1 MDDTRMT
8 NRMLRIALSVSL
20 AGIVALGAFD
30 TVSLQRA
37 QAEEGAADAD
47 ALVAASSEAGKGA
60 AGDAAASASTAG
72 QSGGSADSA
81 ASPSDEAAG
90 GSTSA
95 EAALVENTTP
105 KDEVVYARL
114 AGDGAVNSVYV
125 VNVLSPEN
133 PGPVT
138 DYGDYASV
146 VNLTDTS
153 AIELDGDSVTV
164 DVTGETFR
172 YQGDLANTDLPW
184 DVSVTYALD
193 GKPVA
198 ASELG
203 GASGA
208 LEITIDTTQNAAVD
222 PAFFDNYLLQI
233 TLSFAEG
240 KAENVAAPDGQ
251 IALAGSNTQVTFT
264 GMPGKDGSFT
274 AAADVTGFEMDG
286 VSLAAVPF
294 SMVIDSP
301 DKEGLLSGFVQLADG
316 VGELKDGAAQVASGA
331 QSLST
336 GAGEMASG
344 IAGIADGASGISS
357 GAGDLASGANG
368 LAGGLEAYQQG
379 LNAQA
384 QQSQSSVIDTSAQSQ
399 AYQAAMQAYV
409 GAFAMAY
416 HAADP
421 ETVGPEAAMA
431 QAQQASAAQAADVQ
445 TALQALVT
453 VEAAN
458 AAYGAVAQAL
468 SSAAA
473 GLDAESGGQ
482 SLMGGIKAL
491 AAGASSLAT
500 GADELAGGA
509 SSAAAGANSLS
520 SGAGELAGGAGQ
532 LADGT
537 GSLYTEIQA
546 MPDTVSEEIDTMIA
560 EYSKSDFEPTSFT
573 SSKNTD
579 VTLVQF
585 VMATEPIVAPEESE
599 PESQPAEDT
608 FWDRLLALFG
618 IGS

>member
-1 MDDTRMT
+1 MNDTRMT
-8 NRMLRIALSVSL
+8 NRILRTALSVSL
-20 AGIVALGAFD
+20 AGVVALGTFG
-30 TVSLQRA
+30 TVSLQNA
-37 QAEEGAADAD
+37 QAEEGGAGAGSDA
-47 ALVAASSEAGKGA
+47 S
-60 AGDAAASASTAG
+60 AAASADAASGSADNATSSSDATA
-72 QSGGSADSA
+72 GGSASSGEAGDEGSKSA
-81 ASPSDEAAG
+81 ASS
-90 GSTSA
+90 
-95 EAALVENTTP
+95 VNTTP

-125 VNVLSPEN
+125 VNVLSPEK
-133 PGPVT
+133 PGAVT

-146 VNLTDTS
+146 TNLTDTS
-153 AIELDGDSVTV
+153 AIEQDGDALTV
-164 DVTGETFR
+164 DVTGESFR
-172 YQGDLANTDLPW
+172 YQGDLADTNLPW
-184 DVSVTYALD
+184 NVSVTYTLD
-193 GKPVA
+193 GKPMS
-198 ASELG
+198 ASDLG

-208 LEITIDTTQNAAVD
+208 LEITIDTKRNDAVD
-222 PAFFDNYLLQI
+222 PTFFDNYLLQV
-233 TLSFAEG
+233 TLAFAEG
-240 KAENVAAPDGQ
+240 KATNVATPDGQ

-274 AAADVTGFEMDG
+274 ATADVTDFEMDG
-286 VSLAAVPF
+286 ASLAAVPF
-294 SMVIDSP
+294 SMVIESP

-316 VGELKDGAAQVASGA
+316 VGELKDGADQIASGA
-331 QSLST
+331 QDLSA

-344 IAGIADGASGISS
+344 ISGIADGAAGVSS
-357 GAGDLASGANG
+357 GAGDIAAGANG
-368 LAGGLEAYQQG
+368 IASGLEAYQQG

-384 QQSQSSVIDTSAQSQ
+384 QQSQSSIIDTSAQSQ
-399 AYQAAMQAYV
+399 AYQAAMQTYV

-421 ETVGPEAAMA
+421 ETVGPEVAMA
-431 QAQQASAAQAADVQ
+431 QAQQATAAQAAEVQ

-458 AAYGAVAQAL
+458 AAYGAVAQTL

-473 GLDAESGGQ
+473 GLDAESDGQ
-482 SLMGGIKAL
+482 SLIGGIKAL
-491 AAGASSLAT
+491 AAGASSLAA
-500 GADELAGGA
+500 GAEELSGGA

-585 VMATEPIVAPEESE
+585 VMATEPIVAPEQSE

-618 IGS
+618 IGD